1 MPRIPDYNVPSVQ
14 IQPVSYP
21 EFQGPGVA
29 PMPNAAPQQIQE
41 LGQGMS
47 RFGQGMSEMAMRMQD
62 MVNDS
67 VVAETDNKWRD
78 FLNQESVKFQT
89 LQGRDAI
96 TGYNSFQENLAK
108 QRKEIET
115 GLTNPAQKAAFRNAA
130 NQRMMEVD
138 KQANFH
144 VMREAYNFKVA
155 ETDSRIKNMEQDAVE
170 YGAKIYDPGTP
181 LSIKMLDGTGA
192 ISNPTAAAITAGAR
206 AQNIDSFQIR
216 VNSLVNQAKEHLSF
230 QGINP
235 DDEQGKLYIKTME
248 RNVHSGVLQRMLHG
262 NDTNSAR
269 MFLADKNYRSKVDPE
284 LVYKAENS
292 FAKARKNEVGD
303 NIARAIFLR
312 DDLPTVGD
320 KQSFARAA
328 FVAGQIDQ
336 DDLTKILGTIESLS
350 KDEQE
355 ARQKSQLQALDLA
368 KTKFRAA
375 TQGLGFSKNESAGN
389 ALLRLDQNLY
399 MQLGEEGLTKFETW
413 VREGYQEKTNPG
425 HRSALI
431 KLMANKPELFKELT
445 ESQLALDYQLSSD
458 DREFFAARIAE
469 ANKSAT
475 PAQRQILSDKE
486 LLIGQFR
493 KERSSAAAL
502 DNDQILKSQDFFAW
516 QENVSTGWNQ
526 FLKDNP
532 KGTLQEFLSKR
543 NTNVIVDNK
552 SVNLYT
558 LEPGTIGAFRVQVP
572 NTNISVDVLPGD
584 IPDDERAKVITAINN
599 SNANLF
605 RVYKR
610 ETDENGAMRLVLHR
624 RSDNTAA
631 MHGTVTA
638 ALAEAKQLGEGYE
651 VQKGDVIPSD
661 EQTIATQWV
670 RDVQARKE
678 DVPEYVTRVRRRADF
693 AGRIKAQGQTSFD
706 EYMQKFIDNPGMPV
720 HVPTLVEQLSIADE
734 VARLPEGVASPY
746 MREYNTIWVMQGKNV
761 KADPSSVNSYILRTT
776 DPTRGIPQK
785 RTPEDMAKAKKFGEK
800 LLSEGIPSD
809 NESLLEQFG
818 LAQYRRPVKALF
830 EENFRKD
837 FESRYQTVTGA
848 QAFGILEEVAKG
860 MGMEV
865 SPELKQ
871 AMSERLKQ
879 FEIETYNKKNPQLN
893 MPAKTADQQARAQLN
908 LVTSEQRKAMAQE
921 LRAATWQKGSYEW
934 HLSNTPQDQL
944 RNFFGPFAESKSYSP
959 NSTVKNRVPPSPLG
973 VSLLSDLQ
981 RAATAF
987 KLNESFMPTEG
998 GSADAL
1004 AELERMMELVYQGD
1018 YTEAEKWRIKND
1030 TIQKAYKAVLPNKFP
1045 K

>member
-155 ETDSRIKNMEQDAVE
+155 ETNARITNMAQDAVE

-216 VNSLVNQAKEHLSF
+216 VNSLMNQAKEHLSF

-235 DDEQGKLYIKTME
+235 DDEQGKLYLRTME
-248 RNVHSGVLQRMLHG
+248 RNVHSGVLQRMLQG

-284 LVYKAENS
+284 LVYKAENG
-292 FAKARKNEVGD
+292 FAKARKDEVGD

-431 KLMANKPELFKELT
+431 ELMANKPELFKELT

-526 FLKDNP
+526 FLKDNRN
-532 KGTLQEFLSKR
+532 GTLQEFLSKR
-543 NTNVIVDNK
+543 DTKVIVDNK

-706 EYMQKFIDNPGMPV
+706 EYMQKFIDNPNADV
-720 HVPTLVEQLSIADE
+720 FVPDLVDQLNLTEEIRKYPTIIEKVRFGSRYDKLNNNNIKVDPDAVRIYRKLGEPAGLRGRAYDTGPKYDLNVYKYSDKQIDE
-734 VARLPEGVASPY
+734 FV
-746 MREYNTIWVMQGKNV
+746 KN
-761 KADPSSVNSYILRTT
+761 
-776 DPTRGIPQK
+776 GIP
-785 RTPEDMAKAKKFGEK
+785 E
-800 LLSEGIPSD
+800 SD
-809 NESLLEQFG
+809 TVAQRFFG
-818 LAQYRRPVKALF
+818 LIKEDYPLWTDQSGRKKYEAKYNYVKGF
-830 EENFRKD
+830 E
-837 FESRYQTVTGA
+837 
-848 QAFGILEEVAKG
+848 AFDMLSMVAEG
-860 MGMEV
+860 MGLEV
-865 SPELKQ
+865 SPSLKD
-871 AMSERLKQ
+871 AMYMK
-879 FEIETYNKKNPQLN
+879 TNPTLD

-921 LRAATWQKGSYEW
+921 LRSATWRIGSYEW
-934 HLSNTPQDQL
+934 HLSNTPQDKL
-944 RNFFGPFAESKSYSP
+944 REFVGPFPKSRPREKVDYGPFES
-959 NSTVKNRVPPSPLG
+959 TVPPSPLG
-973 VSLLSDLQ
+973 VSLLDDVKRERLAIEMREFVKPSTD
-981 RAATAF
+981 
-987 KLNESFMPTEG
+987 
-998 GSADAL
+998 GSAQEL
-1004 AELERMMELVYQGD
+1004 AELNRLMRLIFQGD
-1018 YTEAEKWRIKND
+1018 YSEAEKWRIKND
-1030 TIQKAYKAVLPNKFP
+1030 TIQKAYKAVLPTKFSR
-1045 K
+1045 